1 MLECFH
7 RCESLAYVFLDEVLE
22 ELLRLFGVPLEWLVI
37 EVKVTFY
44 HVSYD
49 FEFRVPREWHL
60 AGQHYIEHNT

>member
-7 RCESLAYVFLDEVLE
+7 CCESLAYVFLNEVLE
-22 ELLRLFGVPLEWLVI
+22 ELLRLLGVPLEWLVI

-49 FEFRVPREWHL
+49 FEF
-60 AGQHYIEHNT
+60 